1 MGASGSGTTTLG
13 IHLATK
19 LNWEHL
25 DVDDYYWEKSYPPFQ
40 FKVPF
45 EKRKQTL
52 SSDFEA
58 SDHIVLSGS
67 LVSWG
72 EEWKTAFDL
81 IIFLSL
87 EHNIRMSRLK
97 TRELER
103 YGEQLELDETIKKQS
118 TDFLE
123 WAAKYDDPSF
133 DGRSLRIHE
142 AWLNEISCPV
152 LRLSSS
158 EDVSSLRKKALEI
171 ILKL

>member
-1 MGASGSGTTTLG
+1 MGASGSGTTTLANA
-13 IHLATK
+13 LAAE
-19 LNWEHL
+19 LNYDHL
-25 DVDDYYWEKSYPPFQ
+25 DVDEYYWKKTNPPFL
-40 FKVPF
+40 FKVPVA
-45 EKRKQTL
+45 KRKRAL

-58 SDHIVLSGS
+58 SHHVVLSGS

-87 EHNIRMSRLK
+87 EPHIRMSRLK

-103 YGEQLELDETIKKQS
+103 YGKQLEFDETIKKQS
-118 TDFLE
+118 ANFLE
-123 WAAKYDDPSF
+123 WAAQYDDPNF
-133 DGRSLRIHE
+133 DGRSLGLHE
-142 AWLNEISCPV
+142 AWLNEINCPV